1 MYDILAVLAAAL
13 VGTGF
18 VLQQAAAQ
26 QAPTRHFL
34 RFSLLLDLLRRRRW
48 VAGLLTMVS
57 GQFLTAWVMGHLALT
72 TAEPLL
78 AANLLFALL
87 LAWPLSRQRPTKS
100 EIAGA
105 VIFIAGVTALS
116 LTRSVRA
123 PEVSVGVAAN
133 WPFAAAAVAVGAFLF
148 ATAGRRRTGDMRAT
162 LAGASAGLVFGLQDA
177 LTRHTVQLLS
187 AHQLTGLLTS
197 WPGYTLLVVGAIG
210 LWLMQSAFSAGPLH
224 ASLPTISGGE
234 PVCGIALGI
243 VIFGD
248 RLHTSPELLAIE
260 AASLLAVL
268 VGVVMVARGPA
279 LGAVALSRTPSE
291 SRAAG
296 DHPPADH
303 HPPAGD
309 HRRDY
314 QPARGSQP
322 ARGRNP
328 AANPGRYFPQPYR

>member
-1 MYDILAVLAAAL
+1 
-13 VGTGF
+13 
-18 VLQQAAAQ
+18 
-26 QAPTRHFL
+26 
-34 RFSLLLDLLRRRRW
+34 
-48 VAGLLTMVS
+48 
-57 GQFLTAWVMGHLALT
+57 
-72 TAEPLL
+72 
-78 AANLLFALL
+78 
-87 LAWPLSRQRPTKS
+87 
-100 EIAGA
+100 
-105 VIFIAGVTALS
+105 
-116 LTRSVRA
+116 
-123 PEVSVGVAAN
+123 
-133 WPFAAAAVAVGAFLF
+133 
-148 ATAGRRRTGDMRAT
+148 MRAT